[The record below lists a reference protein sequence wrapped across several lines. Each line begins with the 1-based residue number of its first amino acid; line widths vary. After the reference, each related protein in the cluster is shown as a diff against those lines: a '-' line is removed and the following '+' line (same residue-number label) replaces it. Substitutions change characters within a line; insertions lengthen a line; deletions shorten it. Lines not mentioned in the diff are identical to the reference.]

1 MHKVY
6 ISEFIKQVQSKG
18 NHKVQCSK
26 FKVQSK
32 SNMRELIKEIWST
45 SKRNKL
51 RTSLTGFAVA
61 WGIFMLIFLL
71 GAGNGLIN
79 AQLQQSTRF
88 LANSMR
94 VFPGE
99 TSKAYKGLKEGRSIT
114 LNDRDIL
121 ISNQTYGQ
129 YVDDVGGRLEQYNVN
144 INYGDN
150 YVASQSLVGVAPT
163 HPKIDKTELIA
174 GRFINEIDMKDQ
186 RKNVVLSRS
195 QAKELS
201 KDYRSLVGKNVKI
214 SNLNFQVVGI
224 YKDDESRNNTD
235 AFIAYSTIKTIYA
248 KGDDAGSLEFT
259 IKNLKTQEDNE
270 QFEKNYR
277 ASINNNHQAAPDDD
291 RTIWLWNRYMDNIQM
306 NQGIAIMQTALW
318 IVGLFTLLSGIVGVS
333 NIMLITVKERT
344 REFGV
349 RKAIGA
355 KPWSILKLIITESI
369 IITSF
374 FGYIGMVCGVAAN
387 EIMDA
392 TIGHTTVDTGLF
404 KAAMFVNPTVGL
416 GTCIGATIAIVIAG
430 TIAGLIPA
438 IKAARIRPIE
448 ALRAE

>member
-1 MHKVY
+1 M
-6 ISEFIKQVQSKG
+6 
-18 NHKVQCSK
+18 K
-26 FKVQSK
+26 FS
-32 SNMRELIKEIWST
+32 SFTFHSSLLSEIWST

-79 AQLQQSTRF
+79 AQLQQSDRF
-88 LANSMR
+88 LANSM
-94 VFPGE
+94 VVYGQN
-99 TSKAYKGLKEGRSIT
+99 TSKAYNGLKEGRPID
-114 LNDRDIL
+114 LNDKDML
-121 ISNQTYGQ
+121 ITDHVYAHQVG
-129 YVDDVGGRLEQYNVN
+129 DVGGQLQQYSVN

-150 YVASQSLVGVAPT
+150 YIADQTLTGVYPSHT
-163 HPKIDKTELIA
+163 KINKIEMLK
-174 GRFINEIDMKDQ
+174 GRFINQIDMQQ
-186 RKNVVLSRS
+186 RRKVVVMSRS
-195 QAKELS
+195 QAKELV
-201 KDYRSLVGKNVKI
+201 KDYRLLVGKNVKLG
-214 SNLNFQVVGI
+214 NLSFKVVGI
-224 YKDDESRNNTD
+224 YKDDETRQNNE
-235 AFIAYSTIKTIYA
+235 AFTSFYTVKTIYA
-248 KGDDAGSLEFT
+248 KGDKAGDIEFT
-259 IKNLKTQEDNE
+259 LKNMKSEEDNRA
-270 QFEKNYR
+270 FVKNYR
-277 ASINNNHQAAPDDD
+277 ASINKNHQAAPDDE
-291 RTIWLWNRYMDNIQM
+291 RSLWLWNRYLDNIQM
-306 NQGIAIMQTALW
+306 NQGIAIIQSALW
-318 IVGLFTLLSGIVGVS
+318 IIGLFTLLSGIVGVS

-387 EIMDA
+387 ELMDK

-404 KAAMFVNPTVGL
+404 KAAMFVNPTVGI
-416 GTCIGATIAIVIAG
+416 GTCIGATITIVIAG

-438 IKAARIRPIE
+438 IKAAKIRPIE

>member
-1 MHKVY
+1 
-6 ISEFIKQVQSKG
+6 
-18 NHKVQCSK
+18 
-26 FKVQSK
+26 
-32 SNMRELIKEIWST
+32 MRELIKEIWST

-121 ISNQTYGQ
+121 ISNKTYGQ
-129 YVDDVGGRLEQYNVN
+129 YVDDVSGRLEQYNVN

-174 GRFINEIDMKDQ
+174 GRFINEIDMKEQ

-195 QAKELS
+195 QAKELC

-224 YKDDESRNNTD
+224 YKDDESRNNTE

-404 KAAMFVNPTVGL
+404 KAAMFVNPTVGI
-416 GTCIGATIAIVIAG
+416 GTCIGATITIVIAG

>member
-1 MHKVY
+1 
-6 ISEFIKQVQSKG
+6 
-18 NHKVQCSK
+18 
-26 FKVQSK
+26 
-32 SNMRELIKEIWST
+32 MRELIKEIWST

-174 GRFINEIDMKDQ
+174 GRFINEIDMKEQ

-195 QAKELS
+195 QAKELC

-224 YKDDESRNNTD
+224 YKDDESRNNTE

-259 IKNLKTQEDNE
+259 IKNLETQEDNE

-404 KAAMFVNPTVGL
+404 KAAMFVNPTVGI
-416 GTCIGATIAIVIAG
+416 GTCIGATITIVIAG
-430 TIAGLIPA
+430 TIAGVIPA

>member
-1 MHKVY
+1 MHMNSSLFTLHSSLL
-6 ISEFIKQVQSKG
+6 SEV
-18 NHKVQCSK
+18 
-26 FKVQSK
+26 
-32 SNMRELIKEIWST
+32 WST

-259 IKNLKTQEDNE
+259 IKNLKTKEDNE

>member
-1 MHKVY
+1 
-6 ISEFIKQVQSKG
+6 
-18 NHKVQCSK
+18 
-26 FKVQSK
+26 
-32 SNMRELIKEIWST
+32 MRELIKEIWST

-114 LNDRDIL
+114 LNDKDIL
-121 ISNQTYGQ
+121 ISNKTYGQ

-174 GRFINEIDMKDQ
+174 GRFINEIDMKEQ

-195 QAKELS
+195 QAKELC

-224 YKDDESRNNTD
+224 YKDDESRNNTE

-259 IKNLKTQEDNE
+259 IKNLKTQEDNK

-277 ASINNNHQAAPDDD
+277 ASINNNHQAAPDDE

-404 KAAMFVNPTVGL
+404 KAAMFVNPTVGI
-416 GTCIGATIAIVIAG
+416 GTCIGATITIVIAG

-448 ALRAE
+448 VLRAE

>member
-1 MHKVY
+1 
-6 ISEFIKQVQSKG
+6 
-18 NHKVQCSK
+18 
-26 FKVQSK
+26 
-32 SNMRELIKEIWST
+32 MRELIKEIWST

-114 LNDRDIL
+114 LNDKDIL

-163 HPKIDKTELIA
+163 HPKIDKTEMIA

-195 QAKELS
+195 QAKELC

-224 YKDDESRNNTD
+224 YKDDESRNNTE
-235 AFIAYSTIKTIYA
+235 AFTAYSTVKIIYA

-259 IKNLKTQEDNE
+259 IKNLKTKEDNE

-291 RTIWLWNRYMDNIQM
+291 RTVWLWNRYVDNIQM

-404 KAAMFVNPTVGL
+404 KAAMFVNPTVGI
-416 GTCIGATIAIVIAG
+416 GTCIGATITIVIAG

>member
-1 MHKVY
+1 MHMNSSLFTLHSSLLAEV
-6 ISEFIKQVQSKG
+6 
-18 NHKVQCSK
+18 
-26 FKVQSK
+26 
-32 SNMRELIKEIWST
+32 WST

-174 GRFINEIDMKDQ
+174 GRFINEIDMKEQ

-195 QAKELS
+195 QAKELC

-416 GTCIGATIAIVIAG
+416 GTCIGATITIVIAG

>member
-1 MHKVY
+1 MHMNSSLFTLHSSLL
-6 ISEFIKQVQSKG
+6 SEV
-18 NHKVQCSK
+18 
-26 FKVQSK
+26 
-32 SNMRELIKEIWST
+32 WST

-121 ISNQTYGQ
+121 ISNKTYGQ

-174 GRFINEIDMKDQ
+174 GRFINEIDMKEQ

-195 QAKELS
+195 QAKELC

-224 YKDDESRNNTD
+224 YKDDESRNNTE

>member
-1 MHKVY
+1 
-6 ISEFIKQVQSKG
+6 
-18 NHKVQCSK
+18 
-26 FKVQSK
+26 
-32 SNMRELIKEIWST
+32 MRELIKEIWST

-195 QAKELS
+195 QAKELC

-214 SNLNFQVVGI
+214 SNLTFQVVGI
-224 YKDDESRNNTD
+224 YKDDESRNYTD

>member
-1 MHKVY
+1 
-6 ISEFIKQVQSKG
+6 
-18 NHKVQCSK
+18 
-26 FKVQSK
+26 
-32 SNMRELIKEIWST
+32 MRELIKEIWST

-51 RTSLTGFAVA
+51 RTTLTGFAVA

-114 LNDRDIL
+114 LNDKDIL

-174 GRFINEIDMKDQ
+174 GRFINEIDMKEQ

-195 QAKELS
+195 QAKELC

-224 YKDDESRNNTD
+224 YKDDESRNNTE

-259 IKNLKTQEDNE
+259 IKNLKTREDNK

-277 ASINNNHQAAPDDD
+277 ASINNNHQAAPDDE

-404 KAAMFVNPTVGL
+404 KAAMFVNPTVGI
-416 GTCIGATIAIVIAG
+416 GTCIGATITIVIAG

>member
-1 MHKVY
+1 
-6 ISEFIKQVQSKG
+6 
-18 NHKVQCSK
+18 
-26 FKVQSK
+26 
-32 SNMRELIKEIWST
+32 MRELIKEIWST

-114 LNDRDIL
+114 LNDKDIL
-121 ISNQTYGQ
+121 ISNKTYGQ

-144 INYGDN
+144 INYGEN

-163 HPKIDKTELIA
+163 HPKIDKTEMIA

-195 QAKELS
+195 QAKELC

-224 YKDDESRNNTD
+224 YKDDESRNNTE
-235 AFIAYSTIKTIYA
+235 AFTAYYTVKIIYA

-344 REFGV
+344 REFGI

-355 KPWSILKLIITESI
+355 KPWSILKLIITESV

-374 FGYIGMVCGVAAN
+374 FGYIGMVLGVAAN
-387 EIMDA
+387 EYMDA
-392 TIGHTTVDTGLF
+392 TIGHEVIDTGLF
-404 KAAMFVNPTVGL
+404 QATMFVDPTVGL
-416 GTCIGATIAIVIAG
+416 DVCFQATMLIVLAG
-430 TIAGLIPA
+430 TVAGLIPA
-438 IKAARIRPIE
+438 VKAARVRPIE
-448 ALRAE
+448 ALRAD

>member
-1 MHKVY
+1 
-6 ISEFIKQVQSKG
+6 
-18 NHKVQCSK
+18 
-26 FKVQSK
+26 
-32 SNMRELIKEIWST
+32 MRELIKEIWST

-114 LNDRDIL
+114 LNDKDIL
-121 ISNQTYGQ
+121 ISNKTYGQ

-174 GRFINEIDMKDQ
+174 GRFINEIDMKEQ

-195 QAKELS
+195 QAKELC
-201 KDYRSLVGKNVKI
+201 KDYHSLVGKNVKI

-224 YKDDESRNNTD
+224 YKDDESRNNTE

-259 IKNLKTQEDNE
+259 IKNLKTREDNK

>member
-1 MHKVY
+1 
-6 ISEFIKQVQSKG
+6 
-18 NHKVQCSK
+18 
-26 FKVQSK
+26 
-32 SNMRELIKEIWST
+32 MRELIKEIWST

-114 LNDRDIL
+114 LNDKDIL
-121 ISNQTYGQ
+121 ISNKTYGQ

-174 GRFINEIDMKDQ
+174 GRFINEIDMKEQ

-224 YKDDESRNNTD
+224 YKDDESRNNTE

-259 IKNLKTQEDNE
+259 IKNLKTKEDNE

-277 ASINNNHQAAPDDD
+277 ASINNNHQAAPDDE

-306 NQGIAIMQTALW
+306 SQGIAIMQTALW

-404 KAAMFVNPTVGL
+404 KAAMFVNPTVGI
-416 GTCIGATIAIVIAG
+416 GTCIGATITIVIAG

>member
-1 MHKVY
+1 
-6 ISEFIKQVQSKG
+6 
-18 NHKVQCSK
+18 
-26 FKVQSK
+26 
-32 SNMRELIKEIWST
+32 MRELIKEIWST
-45 SKRNKL
+45 SKHNKL

-114 LNDRDIL
+114 LNDKDIL
-121 ISNQTYGQ
+121 ISNKTYGQ

-277 ASINNNHQAAPDDD
+277 ASINNNHQAAPDDE

-392 TIGHTTVDTGLF
+392 TIGHTTIDTGLF
-404 KAAMFVNPTVGL
+404 KAAMFVNPTVGI
-416 GTCIGATIAIVIAG
+416 GTCIGATITIVIAG

>member
-1 MHKVY
+1 
-6 ISEFIKQVQSKG
+6 
-18 NHKVQCSK
+18 
-26 FKVQSK
+26 
-32 SNMRELIKEIWST
+32 MRELIKEIWST

-114 LNDRDIL
+114 LNDKDIL
-121 ISNQTYGQ
+121 ISNKTYGQ

-174 GRFINEIDMKDQ
+174 GRFINEIDMKEQ

-195 QAKELS
+195 QAKELC

-224 YKDDESRNNTD
+224 YKDDESRNNTE

-404 KAAMFVNPTVGL
+404 KAAMFVNPTVGI
-416 GTCIGATIAIVIAG
+416 GTCIGATITIVISG

>member
-1 MHKVY
+1 
-6 ISEFIKQVQSKG
+6 
-18 NHKVQCSK
+18 
-26 FKVQSK
+26 
-32 SNMRELIKEIWST
+32 MRELIKEIWST

-163 HPKIDKTELIA
+163 HPKIDKTEMIA
-174 GRFINEIDMKDQ
+174 GRFINEIDMKEQ

-195 QAKELS
+195 QAKELC

-259 IKNLKTQEDNE
+259 IKNLKTKEDNE

-374 FGYIGMVCGVAAN
+374 FGYIGMVCGAAAN

-404 KAAMFVNPTVGL
+404 KAAMFVNPTVGI

>member
-1 MHKVY
+1 
-6 ISEFIKQVQSKG
+6 
-18 NHKVQCSK
+18 
-26 FKVQSK
+26 
-32 SNMRELIKEIWST
+32 MRELIKEIWST

-114 LNDRDIL
+114 LNDKDIL
-121 ISNQTYGQ
+121 ISNKTYGQ

-174 GRFINEIDMKDQ
+174 GRFINEIDMKEQ

-224 YKDDESRNNTD
+224 YKDDESRNNTE

-259 IKNLKTQEDNE
+259 IKNLKTREDNK

-277 ASINNNHQAAPDDD
+277 ASINNNHQAAPDDE

-392 TIGHTTVDTGLF
+392 TIGHTTIDTGLF
-404 KAAMFVNPTVGL
+404 KAAMFVNPTVGI
-416 GTCIGATIAIVIAG
+416 GTCIGATITIVIAG

>member
-18 NHKVQCSK
+18 NHKVQFSK

-121 ISNQTYGQ
+121 ISNETYGQ

-163 HPKIDKTELIA
+163 HPKIDKTEMIA
-174 GRFINEIDMKDQ
+174 GRFINEIDMKEQ

-195 QAKELS
+195 QAKELC
-201 KDYRSLVGKNVKI
+201 KDYRSLVGRNVKI

-224 YKDDESRNNTD
+224 YKDDESRNNTE

>member
-1 MHKVY
+1 
-6 ISEFIKQVQSKG
+6 
-18 NHKVQCSK
+18 
-26 FKVQSK
+26 
-32 SNMRELIKEIWST
+32 MRELIKEIWST

-163 HPKIDKTELIA
+163 HPKIDKTEMIA
-174 GRFINEIDMKDQ
+174 GRFINEIDMKEQ

-259 IKNLKTQEDNE
+259 IKNLKTKEDNE

-374 FGYIGMVCGVAAN
+374 LGYIGMVCGVAAN

-392 TIGHTTVDTGLF
+392 TIGHTTIDTGLF

>member
-1 MHKVY
+1 
-6 ISEFIKQVQSKG
+6 
-18 NHKVQCSK
+18 
-26 FKVQSK
+26 
-32 SNMRELIKEIWST
+32 MRELIKEIWST

-99 TSKAYKGLKEGRSIT
+99 TSKAYKGLKEGRSIM
-114 LNDRDIL
+114 LNDKDIL
-121 ISNQTYGQ
+121 ISNKTYGQ

-174 GRFINEIDMKDQ
+174 GRFINEIDMKEQ

-224 YKDDESRNNTD
+224 YKDDESRNNTE

-259 IKNLKTQEDNE
+259 IKNLKTKEDNE

-277 ASINNNHQAAPDDD
+277 ASINNNHQAAPDDE

-404 KAAMFVNPTVGL
+404 KAAMFVNPTVGI
-416 GTCIGATIAIVIAG
+416 GTCIGATITIVIAG

>member
-1 MHKVY
+1 
-6 ISEFIKQVQSKG
+6 
-18 NHKVQCSK
+18 
-26 FKVQSK
+26 
-32 SNMRELIKEIWST
+32 MRELIKEIWST

-163 HPKIDKTELIA
+163 HPKIDKTEMIA

-195 QAKELS
+195 QAKELC

-224 YKDDESRNNTD
+224 YKDDESRNNTE

-259 IKNLKTQEDNE
+259 IKNLKTREDNK

-291 RTIWLWNRYMDNIQM
+291 RTIWLWNRYVDNIQM

-404 KAAMFVNPTVGL
+404 KAAMFVNPTVGI
-416 GTCIGATIAIVIAG
+416 GTCIGATITIVIAG

>member
-1 MHKVY
+1 MNSSLFTLHSSLL
-6 ISEFIKQVQSKG
+6 SEV
-18 NHKVQCSK
+18 
-26 FKVQSK
+26 
-32 SNMRELIKEIWST
+32 WST

-114 LNDRDIL
+114 LNDKDIL
-121 ISNQTYGQ
+121 ISNKTYGQ

-174 GRFINEIDMKDQ
+174 GRFINEIDMKEQ

-195 QAKELS
+195 QAKELC
-201 KDYRSLVGKNVKI
+201 KDYRSLVGKNIKI

-224 YKDDESRNNTD
+224 YKDDESRNNTE

-259 IKNLKTQEDNE
+259 IKNLKTREDNK

-277 ASINNNHQAAPDDD
+277 ASINNNHQAAPDDE

-416 GTCIGATIAIVIAG
+416 GTCIGATITIVIAG

>member
-1 MHKVY
+1 MNSSLFTLRSSLL
-6 ISEFIKQVQSKG
+6 SEV
-18 NHKVQCSK
+18 
-26 FKVQSK
+26 
-32 SNMRELIKEIWST
+32 WST

-121 ISNQTYGQ
+121 ISNETYGQ

-163 HPKIDKTELIA
+163 HPKIDKTEMIT

-195 QAKELS
+195 QAKELC

-404 KAAMFVNPTVGL
+404 KAAMFVNPTVGI

>member
-1 MHKVY
+1 MHMNSSLFTLHSSLL
-6 ISEFIKQVQSKG
+6 SEV
-18 NHKVQCSK
+18 
-26 FKVQSK
+26 
-32 SNMRELIKEIWST
+32 WST

-71 GAGNGLIN
+71 GTGNGLIN

-114 LNDRDIL
+114 LNDKDIL

-163 HPKIDKTELIA
+163 HPKIDKTEMIA
-174 GRFINEIDMKDQ
+174 GRFINEIDMKEQ

-195 QAKELS
+195 QTKELC

-224 YKDDESRNNTD
+224 YKDDESRNNTE

-259 IKNLKTQEDNE
+259 IKNLKTREDNK

-277 ASINNNHQAAPDDD
+277 ASINNNHQAAPDDE

-392 TIGHTTVDTGLF
+392 TIGHTTIDTGLF
-404 KAAMFVNPTVGL
+404 KAAMFVNPTVGI
-416 GTCIGATIAIVIAG
+416 GTCIGATITIVIAG

>member
-1 MHKVY
+1 MHMNSSLFTLHSSLL
-6 ISEFIKQVQSKG
+6 SEV
-18 NHKVQCSK
+18 
-26 FKVQSK
+26 
-32 SNMRELIKEIWST
+32 WST

-114 LNDRDIL
+114 LNDKDIL
-121 ISNQTYGQ
+121 ISNKTYGQ

-174 GRFINEIDMKDQ
+174 GRFINEIDMKEQ

-195 QAKELS
+195 QAKELC

-224 YKDDESRNNTD
+224 YKDDESRNNTE

-259 IKNLKTQEDNE
+259 VKNLKTKEDNK

-277 ASINNNHQAAPDDD
+277 ASINNNHQAAPDDE

-404 KAAMFVNPTVGL
+404 KAAMFVNPTVGI
-416 GTCIGATIAIVIAG
+416 GTCIGATITIVIAG

>member
-1 MHKVY
+1 
-6 ISEFIKQVQSKG
+6 
-18 NHKVQCSK
+18 
-26 FKVQSK
+26 
-32 SNMRELIKEIWST
+32 MRELIKEIWST

-174 GRFINEIDMKDQ
+174 GRFINEIDMKEQ

-195 QAKELS
+195 QAKELC

-224 YKDDESRNNTD
+224 YKDDESRNNTE

-248 KGDDAGSLEFT
+248 KGDDAGNLEFT

-404 KAAMFVNPTVGL
+404 KAAMFVNPTVGI
-416 GTCIGATIAIVIAG
+416 GTCIGATITIVIAG

>member
-1 MHKVY
+1 
-6 ISEFIKQVQSKG
+6 
-18 NHKVQCSK
+18 
-26 FKVQSK
+26 
-32 SNMRELIKEIWST
+32 MRELIKEIWST

-195 QAKELS
+195 QAKELC

-224 YKDDESRNNTD
+224 YKDDESRNNTE

-306 NQGIAIMQTALW
+306 NQGIGIMQTALW

-416 GTCIGATIAIVIAG
+416 GTCIGATITIVIAG

>member
-1 MHKVY
+1 MNSSLFTLHSSLL
-6 ISEFIKQVQSKG
+6 SEV
-18 NHKVQCSK
+18 
-26 FKVQSK
+26 
-32 SNMRELIKEIWST
+32 WST

-114 LNDRDIL
+114 LNDKDIL
-121 ISNQTYGQ
+121 ISNKTYGQ

-144 INYGDN
+144 INYSDN

-174 GRFINEIDMKDQ
+174 GRFINEIDMKEQ

-195 QAKELS
+195 QAKELC

-224 YKDDESRNNTD
+224 YKDDESRNNTE

-416 GTCIGATIAIVIAG
+416 GTCIGATITIVIAG

>member
-1 MHKVY
+1 MHMNSSLFTLHSSLL
-6 ISEFIKQVQSKG
+6 SEV
-18 NHKVQCSK
+18 
-26 FKVQSK
+26 
-32 SNMRELIKEIWST
+32 WST

-121 ISNQTYGQ
+121 ISNETYGQ

-174 GRFINEIDMKDQ
+174 GRFINEIDMKEQ

-224 YKDDESRNNTD
+224 YKDDESRNNTE

-306 NQGIAIMQTALW
+306 NQGIGIMQTALW

-392 TIGHTTVDTGLF
+392 TIGHTTIDTGLF

>member
-1 MHKVY
+1 
-6 ISEFIKQVQSKG
+6 
-18 NHKVQCSK
+18 
-26 FKVQSK
+26 
-32 SNMRELIKEIWST
+32 MRELIKEIWST

-114 LNDRDIL
+114 LNDKDIL

-129 YVDDVGGRLEQYNVN
+129 YVDDVGGRLEQYNLN

-174 GRFINEIDMKDQ
+174 GRFINEIDMKEQ

-195 QAKELS
+195 QAKELC

-224 YKDDESRNNTD
+224 YKDDESRNNTE

-259 IKNLKTQEDNE
+259 IKNLKTREDNK

-277 ASINNNHQAAPDDD
+277 ASINNNHQAAPDDE

-404 KAAMFVNPTVGL
+404 KAAMFVNPTVGI
-416 GTCIGATIAIVIAG
+416 GTCIGATITIVIAG
-430 TIAGLIPA
+430 TIAGVIPA

>member
-1 MHKVY
+1 MHMNSSLFTLRSSLL
-6 ISEFIKQVQSKG
+6 SEV
-18 NHKVQCSK
+18 
-26 FKVQSK
+26 
-32 SNMRELIKEIWST
+32 WST

-163 HPKIDKTELIA
+163 HPKIDKTEMIA
-174 GRFINEIDMKDQ
+174 GRFINEIDMKEQ

-235 AFIAYSTIKTIYA
+235 AFIAYSTIKIIYA

-404 KAAMFVNPTVGL
+404 KAAMFVNPTVGI

>member
-1 MHKVY
+1 
-6 ISEFIKQVQSKG
+6 
-18 NHKVQCSK
+18 
-26 FKVQSK
+26 
-32 SNMRELIKEIWST
+32 MRELIKEIWST

-163 HPKIDKTELIA
+163 HPKIDKTEMIA
-174 GRFINEIDMKDQ
+174 GRFINEIDMKEQ

-224 YKDDESRNNTD
+224 YKDDESRNNTE

-416 GTCIGATIAIVIAG
+416 GTCIGATITIVIAG

>member
-1 MHKVY
+1 
-6 ISEFIKQVQSKG
+6 
-18 NHKVQCSK
+18 
-26 FKVQSK
+26 
-32 SNMRELIKEIWST
+32 MRELIKEIWST

-114 LNDRDIL
+114 LNDKDIL
-121 ISNQTYGQ
+121 ISNKTYGQ

-174 GRFINEIDMKDQ
+174 GRFINEIDMKEQ

-195 QAKELS
+195 QAKELC

-224 YKDDESRNNTD
+224 YKDDESRNNTE

-259 IKNLKTQEDNE
+259 IKNLKTREDNE

-404 KAAMFVNPTVGL
+404 KAAMFVNPTVGI
-416 GTCIGATIAIVIAG
+416 GTCIGATITIVIAG

>member
-1 MHKVY
+1 
-6 ISEFIKQVQSKG
+6 
-18 NHKVQCSK
+18 
-26 FKVQSK
+26 
-32 SNMRELIKEIWST
+32 MRELIKEIWST

-224 YKDDESRNNTD
+224 YKDDESRNNTE

-392 TIGHTTVDTGLF
+392 TIGHTIVDTGLF

>member
-1 MHKVY
+1 
-6 ISEFIKQVQSKG
+6 
-18 NHKVQCSK
+18 
-26 FKVQSK
+26 
-32 SNMRELIKEIWST
+32 MRELIKEIWST

-114 LNDRDIL
+114 LNDKDIL
-121 ISNQTYGQ
+121 ISNKTYGQ

-174 GRFINEIDMKDQ
+174 GRFINKIDMKEQ

-195 QAKELS
+195 QAKELC

-224 YKDDESRNNTD
+224 YKDDESRNNTE

-259 IKNLKTQEDNE
+259 IKNLKTREDNK

-277 ASINNNHQAAPDDD
+277 ASINNNHQAAPDDE

-404 KAAMFVNPTVGL
+404 KAAMFVNPTVGI
-416 GTCIGATIAIVIAG
+416 GTCIGATITIVIAG